1 MLRNANVR
9 IEDRRIVEL
18 LGTGG
23 QLTEISFADGER
35 LARDGLLVE
44 APLRQRSPLAE
55 QLGVEYTNGSVAV
68 DEIKVDQIHRTTVD
82 GVFAAGDNCTDQP
95 HLPSTMEKGSK
106 AGMMIVQSLLSEEY
120 GMPYPPT

>member
-1 MLRNANVR
+1 
-9 IEDRRIVEL
+9 
-18 LGTGG
+18 
-23 QLTEISFADGER
+23 

-55 QLGVEYTNGSVAV
+55 QLGVEYSKGACAV
-68 DEIKVDQIHRTTVD
+68 DEIKVDEIHRTSVD

-106 AGMMIVQSLLSEEY
+106 AGMMAVQSLLSDLF
-120 GMPYPPT
+120 GMPYPPA